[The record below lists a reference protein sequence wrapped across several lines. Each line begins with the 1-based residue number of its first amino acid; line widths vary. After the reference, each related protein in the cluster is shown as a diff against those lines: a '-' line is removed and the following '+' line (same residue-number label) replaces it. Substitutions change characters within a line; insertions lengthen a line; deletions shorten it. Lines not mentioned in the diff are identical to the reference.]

1 MLSDETLAGP
11 LETKADT
18 PYLHL
23 VPKGYYANLEFRA
36 RMIRLGSSSRE
47 AAENLWIMCS
57 RDILFYVN
65 TFVWTHDPRKK
76 PTELPFI
83 TYDYQDEAIL
93 EIVRCIEEGEDLPIE
108 KSRDMGATWMVL
120 VAFEWFWHFRSFNN
134 FLVVSRN
141 QGLVDSS
148 GSPDTLFWKLDF
160 LLEKQP
166 GWLKPPV
173 SRILLHIQ
181 NLETGSV
188 IDGESTTGDVARG
201 GRYTSILLDEFASV
215 PDGQKVLS
223 ASRDAT
229 RSRIIN
235 STPKGRGN
243 AFYRFVAKAANKL
256 TLHWSLHPE
265 KAKGLSCDA
274 EGKPTSPWY
283 EREKLRASHPMEI
296 AQELD
301 IDYLTSDYVFF
312 SVPTLERLK
321 TEDCRIPFF
330 CGDIEFNMQ
339 TLQPM
344 ADAFIDRE
352 RGPLNLWI
360 FPKQDGNIPA
370 GNYVLGV
377 DISVGTG
384 SSNSVISIGDKNT
397 GQKVAEYVNAH
408 LKPHELARVAVALA
422 RWFRSAKGPAFMV
435 WESNGPG
442 QIFGDMV
449 IESKFRNFHY
459 REDRTSILRK
469 RSLKPGWFST
479 KESKMSLLGEYRRA
493 LSDGEFIQR
502 SREALD
508 EAESYI
514 FTANGNVRH
523 SSSVESSDPT
533 DTGDNH
539 GDRVI
544 ADALMWLGAKS
555 VTPAI
560 PDDRKPAS
568 NSFGARF
575 LSRRKAERKA
585 GREELYAV

>member
-1 MLSDETLAGP
+1 MLAVETLPEAIQA
-11 LETKADT
+11 ETNT

-23 VPKGYYANLEFRA
+23 VPKGYYANLEFRK

-47 AAENLWIMCS
+47 AAENLWIICS

-65 TFVWTHDPRKK
+65 VFVWTHDPRKK

-83 TYDYQDEAIL
+83 TYEYQDKTIL
-93 EIVRCIEEGEDLPIE
+93 EIVRCVEEGEDLPIE

-120 VAFEWFWHFRSFNN
+120 IVFEWFWHFRSFNN
-134 FLVVSRN
+134 FLIVSRN

-173 SRILLHIQ
+173 ARILLHLQ
-181 NLETGSV
+181 NLGTGSV

-215 PDGQKVLS
+215 PEGQRVLS

-229 RSRIIN
+229 RCRVLN
-235 STPKGRGN
+235 STPRGRGN
-243 AFYRFVAKAANKL
+243 AFYRFISKSRNKL

-265 KAKGLSCDA
+265 KAKDLSYDTN
-274 EGKPTSPWY
+274 GKPTSPWY
-283 EREKLRASHPMEI
+283 EGEKLRAPHPMEI

-312 SVPTLERLK
+312 PVKTLERLK
-321 TEDCRIPFF
+321 EEDCRTPFLR
-330 CGDIEFNMQ
+330 GDIEFNMQ
-339 TLQPM
+339 TLKPVP
-344 ADAFIDRE
+344 DAFIARD
-352 RGPLNLWI
+352 RGPLSLWLL
-360 FPKQDGNIPA
+360 PKQDGSIPMSD
-370 GNYVLGV
+370 YVLGIDV
-377 DISVGTG
+377 SVGTG
-384 SSNSVISIGDKNT
+384 SSNSVISIGDKKT
-397 GQKVAEYVNAH
+397 GQKVAEYVNSH
-408 LKPHELARVAVALA
+408 LKPHELVRVAVALA
-422 RWFRSAKGPAFMV
+422 RWFRGAKGPAFMV
-435 WESNGPG
+435 WEANGPG
-442 QIFGDMV
+442 QIFGDGV
-449 IESKFRNFHY
+449 IESGFRNFHY
-459 REDRTSILRK
+459 REDRTSLLRK
-469 RSLKPGWFST
+469 RSMKPGWWTT

-493 LSDGEFIQR
+493 ISDGEFIQR

-514 FTANGNVRH
+514 FTANGNVKH
-523 SSSVESSDPT
+523 SASVESSDPT

-544 ADALMWLGAKS
+544 ADALMWVGIKS
-555 VTPAI
+555 VAPAI
-560 PDDRKPAS
+560 PDDREPS
-568 NSFGARF
+568 PNSFRARF
-575 LSRRKAERKA
+575 LARREKERKA